1 MHLNNF
7 LGVVYP
13 SYQSFKALKTDDLE
27 AIKKIVIYWI
37 IYGSLIS
44 VEPITSNIIPAYNF
58 FKLILLISMQY
69 PKTTDFIHE
78 NFVSPFLTKHEDK
91 IDEFVSK
98 IPVHWNEK
106 ILPRLK
112 TLSVRLFTLGYIAA
126 SDIIKSSSSEDN
138 EPSSS
143 NDKPKTKSKRK
154 TRKPKAKKNK

>member
-1 MHLNNF
+1 MYLNIF
-7 LGVVYP
+7 WGIVYP

-37 IYGSLIS
+37 IYGSLIA

-58 FKLILLISMQY
+58 LKLIFLISIQY

-78 NFVSPFLTKHEDK
+78 NFVLPFLTKHENK

-98 IPVHWNEK
+98 IPVYWDEE
-106 ILPRLK
+106 IFPRLK

-126 SDIIKSSSSEDN
+126 SDIIKSKDSLN

-143 NDKPKTKSKRK
+143 NDKPKPKSKRK
-154 TRKPKAKKNK
+154 TRKPKTKKK